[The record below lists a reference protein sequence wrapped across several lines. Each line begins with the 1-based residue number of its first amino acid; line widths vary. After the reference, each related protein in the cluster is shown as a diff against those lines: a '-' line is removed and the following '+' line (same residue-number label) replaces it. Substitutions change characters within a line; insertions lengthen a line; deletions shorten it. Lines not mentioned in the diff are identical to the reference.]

1 MTKLTWDS
9 TGSRFYE
16 TGVSKAIFF
25 DANGVAVPWN
35 GLTSV
40 TENNSSMSE
49 TVSFIDGYRYLNKV
63 TLDSYSGTIN
73 AFTYPDEFSNY
84 VGYSEYGETHQK
96 PKLFNLAYQT
106 RIGNDISGIDHGY
119 KIHIIYNALAIETTN
134 EYVSY
139 GSSITPTEFSWNIN
153 TIPVNIQDLRP
164 SSHIIIDSTKTNSE
178 TLTVIEDILYGNDF
192 ENSRLPDINEL
203 ITIFN
208 ENSYF
213 RIIDHGDGSFTATG
227 LDEYVGIVD
236 NDTFELSPPSVYL
249 ISSDTFR
256 ASSL

>member
-16 TGVSKAIFF
+16 AGVSKAIFF
-25 DANGVAVPWN
+25 NENGVAIPWN

-40 TENNSSMSE
+40 TENNSKSSE
-49 TVSFIDGYRYLNKV
+49 SISFVDGYRYLNKV

-73 AFTYPDEFSNY
+73 AFTYPDEISEY
-84 VGYSEYGETHQK
+84 IGYTNYGETHQK
-96 PKLFNLAYQT
+96 PKYFNLSYQT
-106 RIGNDISGIDHGY
+106 KIGNDISGIDHGY
-119 KIHIIYNALAIETTN
+119 KIHIIYNAIAIESTN

-139 GSSITPTEFSWNIN
+139 GSSITPTEFSWNIH
-153 TIPVNIQDLRP
+153 TIPVSIPDMKP
-164 SSHIIIDSTKTNSE
+164 SSHIIIDSTRTNSE
-178 TLTVIEDILYGNDF
+178 TMSIIENILYGNELEDA
-192 ENSRLPDINEL
+192 RLPQIDEL
-203 ITIFN
+203 LTIFN

-227 LDEYVGIVD
+227 TDDYVKQIDVE
-236 NDTFELSPPSVYL
+236 TFELNSPTVYL
-249 ISSDTFR
+249 LTSDTFR

>member
-49 TVSFIDGYRYLNKV
+49 TVSFVDGYRYLNKV

-73 AFTYPDEFSNY
+73 AFTYPDEFASY

-96 PKLFNLAYQT
+96 PKLFNLSYQT

-119 KIHIIYNALAIETTN
+119 KIHIIYNAIAIETTN

-153 TIPVNIQDLRP
+153 TVPVNIQDLRP

-178 TLTVIEDILYGNDF
+178 TMAIIEDILYGNDV

-227 LDEYVGIVD
+227 LDEYVSVID
-236 NDTFELSPPSVYL
+236 NDTFELSASSVYL
-249 ISSDTFR
+249 LSSDTFR